1 MKSIYAFCVVL
12 LLTLALTGLQANA
25 ANQSSR
31 ITQEEAELWSEF
43 FGDDQTSPNQANAQT
58 STTHSGSDISGTW
71 VGYYEYDKPRGQPA
85 GMFNAVIK
93 DLGEEFLITFLEPR
107 DHQDEYIQ
115 WAANSTAKRQGKYI
129 EFTKYYGH
137 NDTKIQY
144 NLTVTHNG
152 SVMDGT
158 WKINGNTYGRAFFYR
173 VPLQDL
179 KNLRQEAMKQ

>member
-1 MKSIYAFCVVL
+1 MKSTYITYITVL
-12 LLTLALTGLQANA
+12 LALGLGSLVTNA
-25 ANQSSR
+25 AQLSNKEAALWKKYFGEEVTTSQQNNAKQTNQQSS
-31 ITQEEAELWSEF
+31 
-43 FGDDQTSPNQANAQT
+43 GN
-58 STTHSGSDISGTW
+58 ISGNW
-71 VGYYEYDKPRGQPA
+71 IGYYEYDKPRGKPA

-93 DLGEEFLITFLEPR
+93 DLGEQFLITFLEPR
-107 DHQDEYIQ
+107 DHREDYIQ

-144 NLTVTHNG
+144 NLTVSHNG
-152 SVMDGT
+152 SIMDGT
-158 WKINGNTYGRAFFYR
+158 WKIDGNTYGTAFFYR